1 MPPANAL
8 SRYRVKRRTHD
19 QLGTGYRARLTL
31 SCFEASFAKEQD
43 MQQPS
48 IRDRII
54 DATMVLA
61 AHRDWETFDIA
72 DLARQAEVSLSE
84 FRDCFP
90 SKGAV
95 LAGLARRI
103 DQAVLADEAKELVD
117 EPARERLFDVL
128 MRRLDAMTPYK
139 AAIRSIMKA
148 VRRDPLM
155 LLAMN
160 QMAINSMRFMLAA
173 AGIDTEGPLGALRI
187 QGGVLLFAR
196 VVEVWVDD
204 EDKDMAKTMARLDR
218 ELDQAGKII
227 HKIEGFAGA
236 KGPLHSLC
244 ERLQAGRSASRPRRS
259 RRDSE
264 AA

>member
-1 MPPANAL
+1 
-8 SRYRVKRRTHD
+8 
-19 QLGTGYRARLTL
+19 
-31 SCFEASFAKEQD
+31 
-43 MQQPS
+43 MQHPS

-61 AHRDWETFDIA
+61 AHRDWDSFDLA
-72 DLARQAEVSLSE
+72 DVARQAEVSLSE
-84 FRDCFP
+84 FRDCFA

-103 DQAVLADEAKELVD
+103 DQAVLADEARELAD
-117 EPARERLFDVL
+117 EPVRERLFDVL
-128 MRRLDAMTPYK
+128 MRRLDAMAPYK
-139 AAIRSIMKA
+139 AGIRSVMKA
-148 VRRDPLM
+148 LRRDPLM
-155 LLAMN
+155 LLALN
-160 QMAINSMRFMLAA
+160 QTAVNSMRFMLAA

-187 QGGVLLFAR
+187 QGGVVLFAR

-227 HKIEGFAGA
+227 HRIEGFAGS
-236 KGPLHSLC
+236 KGPLHGLC
-244 ERLQAGRSASRPRRS
+244 QRLQAGRSAPRPRRG
-259 RRDSE
+259 RRADE

>member
-1 MPPANAL
+1 
-8 SRYRVKRRTHD
+8 
-19 QLGTGYRARLTL
+19 
-31 SCFEASFAKEQD
+31 
-43 MQQPS
+43 MQNHS

-54 DATMVLA
+54 DATMLMA
-61 AHRDWETFDIA
+61 AHRDWDSFDIA
-72 DLARQAEVSLSE
+72 DVARQADVGLSE

-103 DQAVLADEAKELVD
+103 DQAVLADEAKELAG

-139 AAIRSIMKA
+139 AAIRSVMKA
-148 VRRDPLM
+148 LRRDPLM
-155 LLAMN
+155 LLALN
-160 QMAINSMRFMLAA
+160 QTAVNSMRFMLAA
-173 AGIDTEGPLGALRI
+173 SGIDTEGPLGALRI

-227 HKIEGFAGA
+227 HNIEGFAGA
-236 KGPLHSLC
+236 KSPLHGLC
-244 ERLQAGRSASRPRRS
+244 ERLKAGRSAPRPRRA
-259 RRDSE
+259 RRSDE

>member
-1 MPPANAL
+1 L
-8 SRYRVKRRTHD
+8 
-19 QLGTGYRARLTL
+19 
-31 SCFEASFAKEQD
+31 FAKEQD
-43 MQQPS
+43 MQHPS

-61 AHRDWETFDIA
+61 AHREWESFDLA
-72 DLARQAEVSLSE
+72 DVARQAEVGLGE

-103 DQAVLADEAKELVD
+103 DQAVLSDEAREMAD

-128 MRRLDAMTPYK
+128 MRRLDAMSPYK
-139 AAIRSIMKA
+139 AAIRSIMSA

-155 LLAMN
+155 LLALN
-160 QMAINSMRFMLAA
+160 QTAANSMRFMLAA
-173 AGIDTEGPLGALRI
+173 AGIYTEGPLGALRI

-227 HKIEGFAGA
+227 HRIEGFAGP
-236 KGPLHSLC
+236 KSPFHSLC
-244 ERLQAGRSASRPRRS
+244 ERLKAGRPAPRPRRS
-259 RRDSE
+259 RRDDE

>member
-1 MPPANAL
+1 
-8 SRYRVKRRTHD
+8 
-19 QLGTGYRARLTL
+19 
-31 SCFEASFAKEQD
+31 
-43 MQQPS
+43 MQHPS

-61 AHRDWETFDIA
+61 AHRDWDSFDLA
-72 DLARQAEVSLSE
+72 DVARQAEVSLSE

-103 DQAVLADEAKELVD
+103 DQAVLADEARELAD
-117 EPARERLFDVL
+117 EPVRERLFDVL
-128 MRRLDAMTPYK
+128 MRRLDAMAPYK
-139 AAIRSIMKA
+139 AGIRSLMKA
-148 VRRDPLM
+148 LRRDPLM
-155 LLAMN
+155 LLALN
-160 QMAINSMRFMLAA
+160 QTAVNSMRFMLAA

-227 HKIEGFAGA
+227 HRIEGFAGS
-236 KGPLHSLC
+236 KGPLHGLC
-244 ERLQAGRSASRPRRS
+244 QRLQAGRSAPRPRRG
-259 RRDSE
+259 RRADE

>member
-1 MPPANAL
+1 
-8 SRYRVKRRTHD
+8 
-19 QLGTGYRARLTL
+19 
-31 SCFEASFAKEQD
+31 
-43 MQQPS
+43 MQNHS

-54 DATMVLA
+54 DATMLMA
-61 AHRDWETFDIA
+61 AHRDWDSFDIA
-72 DLARQAEVSLSE
+72 DVARQADVGLSE

-103 DQAVLADEAKELVD
+103 DQAVLADEAKELAG

-139 AAIRSIMKA
+139 AAIRSVMKA
-148 VRRDPLM
+148 LRRDPLM
-155 LLAMN
+155 LLALN
-160 QMAINSMRFMLAA
+160 QTAVNSMRFMLAA
-173 AGIDTEGPLGALRI
+173 SGIDTEGPLGALRI

-236 KGPLHSLC
+236 KSPLHGLC
-244 ERLQAGRSASRPRRS
+244 ERLKAGRSAPGPRRA
-259 RRDSE
+259 RRSDE

>member
-1 MPPANAL
+1 MQ
-8 SRYRVKRRTHD
+8 TH
-19 QLGTGYRARLTL
+19 T
-31 SCFEASFAKEQD
+31 
-43 MQQPS
+43 

-54 DATMVLA
+54 DATMVMA
-61 AHRDWETFDIA
+61 AHRDWDSFDIA
-72 DLARQAEVSLSE
+72 DVARQAEVSLSE

-95 LAGLARRI
+95 LAGLERRI
-103 DQAVLADEAKELVD
+103 DQAVLADEAKELAG
-117 EPARERLFDVL
+117 EPVRERLFDVL

-148 VRRDPLM
+148 LRRDPLM
-155 LLAMN
+155 LLALN
-160 QMAINSMRFMLAA
+160 QTAVNSMRFMLAA
-173 AGIDTEGPLGALRI
+173 AGVDTGGPLGALRI

-204 EDKDMAKTMARLDR
+204 EDKDMAKTIARLDR

-227 HKIEGFAGA
+227 HKIDGFAGS
-236 KGPLHSLC
+236 KGPLQSLC
-244 ERLQAGRSASRPRRS
+244 ERLKSGRSAPRPRRA
-259 RRDSE
+259 RRDDE